1 MVPRVRDMYDVV
13 TWQAQRRR
21 VAVRL
26 HVEIHTHVE
35 GVSAHEGGRGE
46 LGAELGVT
54 WWQQSREWVQVHEEV
69 KKKKKVSLVRN
80 SLSGLVLC
88 LRDWGSV
95 HHCREKWATSAVH
108 WPSRTLPPADR
119 TCSSWTTPEHE
130 GRSFSDV
137 YACQKKKKIYEI
149 FQIIVHG
156 HTPPAARCPPSDH
169 TVPLGNRIWRGSQRS
184 QWGFLRLWW
193 CHQPDWLSQAWV
205 RCRDWRTEIEGNVLK
220 RQGRKINCVHSG
232 TESLSKSW
240 SKLASNSCEVFTLY
254 TLKVIVTLKWF

>member
-35 GVSAHEGGRGE
+35 GVSAHEGGWGE
-46 LGAELGVT
+46 LRAELGVT
-54 WWQQSREWVQVHEEV
+54 WRQQSREWVQVHEGV
-69 KKKKKVSLVRN
+69 KKKKKSLTGQELTLWVGPVFEGLGLSPPLQGEVSHFCSALTQQDTAATGQNLLQLDNTRTW
-80 SLSGLVLC
+80 GQEFFRCLC
-88 LRDWGSV
+88 MS
-95 HHCREKWATSAVH
+95 K
-108 WPSRTLPPADR
+108 
-119 TCSSWTTPEHE
+119 
-130 GRSFSDV
+130 
-137 YACQKKKKIYEI
+137 KKKKIYEI
-149 FQIIVHG
+149 FQIIIHR

-184 QWGFLRLWW
+184 QWDFLRLWW

-254 TLKVIVTLKWF
+254 TLKS